1 MKIRD
6 IAELTAVLLQKHDLL
21 AGGVFNG
28 EPQDDFVKNQL
39 ADNRELRLLIRC
51 VNLVLKEVACDYIQ
65 LIHRQ
70 TMTAVEGK
78 IDYGDF
84 EKTLLEIKSVKNLNG
99 EDVRYFALPDYV
111 AVEDGVFEVS
121 YAFVP
126 QDKGFFDDVDFGGTK
141 AGDRV
146 FAYGAAAEF
155 CLISG
160 NYDEA
165 LMWERRYKDALTVA
179 TRKTTEVIMPR
190 RRWW

>member
-6 IAELTAVLLQKHDLL
+6 IAELAAVLLQKHDLINS
-21 AGGVFNG
+21 GVFTG
-28 EPQDDFVKNQL
+28 SPEDDFVKSEL
-39 ADNRELRLLIRC
+39 ADNRELRLLVRC

-70 TMTAVEGK
+70 TMTSKDGK
-78 IDYGDF
+78 IEYTDF
-84 EKTLLEIKSVKNLNG
+84 EKPLLEIKSVKKSDG
-99 EDVRYFALPDYV
+99 EEVRYFALPDYV

-126 QDKGFFDDVDFGGTK
+126 TDKGFFDETDFSGTK

-165 LMWERRYKDALTVA
+165 LMWERRYKDALMVA
-179 TRKTTEVIMPR
+179 TRKTTEVVMPR